1 MRARKTDR
9 VGRRVVRA
17 AVLLGT
23 VVTTCSIGGAAY
35 ADAVPTDVAVAPG
48 TVYLDDAGVAEG
60 VVTAIT
66 VLLHAGGEPAMSI
79 GDSAVDSARD
89 DGEGG
94 STVCTMYLTRPHA
107 TPQSPRDGDIYV
119 EGEAHAECAST
130 RVEVNFSTG
139 IEWRLDYGVN
149 GSEGS
154 SGTHYQQGPG
164 EYCSGASRCP
174 RSGEVVA
181 PWGHISRCYE
191 TGTYH
196 ATTVILSG
204 YFTYRGTRY
213 DLGGARSAT
222 TSGTYGKG
230 C

>member
-1 MRARKTDR
+1 MSARKSGRARR
-9 VGRRVVRA
+9 VQRA
-17 AVLLGT
+17 IVAATTALGT
-23 VVTTCSIGGAAY
+23 LSFGGVAH
-35 ADAVPTDVAVAPG
+35 ADATVEPG
-48 TVYLDDAGVAEG
+48 TVYVDDAGIATGG
-60 VVTAIT
+60 VTVIT
-66 VLLHAGGEPAMSI
+66 VLLHTSGEPAI
-79 GDSAVDSARD
+79 TLGDSAVDSARD
-89 DGEGG
+89 DGDGG
-94 STVCTMYLTRPHA
+94 NAVCSMYLTRPHA

-130 RVEVNFSTG
+130 RVEVNFSTA

-149 GSEGS
+149 GGQGS

-181 PWGHISRCYE
+181 PWGHMSRCYE

-196 ATTVILSG
+196 ATMVILSG
-204 YFTYRGTRY
+204 YFKYRGTTY

-222 TSGTYGKG
+222 LSGTYGKG